1 MDPVS
6 YPIDSVQSGHRPV
19 ALNAS
24 PSLSRGNQRKT
35 VERADSIVVLD
46 FETTGLSPAQGDRAI
61 EIGAVRL
68 QDGQIVE
75 TFQRLM
81 NPGIRV
87 NPFIESYTGITNHML
102 RNAQSCHEV
111 MADFVV
117 FLGCSNVVAHN
128 ASFDKRFLD
137 AELRRI
143 GETYSGSFV
152 CSMLVARR
160 VCDDA
165 HNHRLATLVDHLNID
180 IAGDFH
186 RALADSEM
194 TACVWVKMLDEISSR
209 YAPIIPTFPLMQR
222 LSRTPK
228 NGLRQLFEGAIGD
241 QYNQIN

>member
-1 MDPVS
+1 MDLVFE
-6 YPIDSVQSGHRPV
+6 PIDSVRSGYLRVTVTADPP
-19 ALNAS
+19 AS
-24 PSLSRGNQRKT
+24 HATQRKA
-35 VERADSIVVLD
+35 VARADSLVVLD
-46 FETTGLSPAQGDRAI
+46 FETTGLSPDQGDRAI

-68 QDGQIVE
+68 HEGQVVE

-102 RNAQSCHEV
+102 RKAQACHEV
-111 MADFVV
+111 MAEFVA
-117 FLGCSNVVAHN
+117 FLGRSNVVAHN

-143 GETYSGSFV
+143 GETYSGSFI

-194 TACVWVKMLDEISSR
+194 TARVWIKMLDEISTR
-209 YAPIIPTFPLMQR
+209 YAPIIPTFPLMLR

-228 NGLRQLFEGAIGD
+228 NALRQLFEDAID
-241 QYNQIN
+241 NQLNQMN